1 VRDHYGAATEEPW
14 RAVTSA
20 RPRRPLRAWPRR
32 LKRRTR
38 SAKLW
43 TRLWALNGLVP
54 YQVRTTLEWPE
65 LQARNLTLEGCEYRP
80 VVSQPAQH
88 ERAPQ
93 VPSIYEKLLISGS
106 RAGPTA
112 NPRNLQ
118 MSKVGGNQLP
128 PRNGPT
134 DHGFET

>member
-1 VRDHYGAATEEPW
+1 
-14 RAVTSA
+14 
-20 RPRRPLRAWPRR
+20 
-32 LKRRTR
+32 
-38 SAKLW
+38 
-43 TRLWALNGLVP
+43 
-54 YQVRTTLEWPE
+54 
-65 LQARNLTLEGCEYRP
+65 